1 MIMKN
6 IAKYLILFLFIG
18 LVPARAD
25 GPARWQVKDNDTTI
39 YVYGTIHVLKPE
51 LKWQTPGMMADFDKA
66 NQIIFELAPDQLT
79 PQVMQPLLFSKG
91 LFGPEDSLVNYLD
104 EETYKLLSDRLAGAG
119 MPSEMVAKMKPWFAG
134 MMLAQVAYAQQGFTG
149 EIGVEK
155 MLSQRALENKQ
166 PMIGFE
172 TAEQQIDY
180 FATMPMDEQISF
192 LQISIEDFDK
202 AGQQINDMLDAWIKG
217 DVDLLAE
224 LLNESMVAIPGVYDR
239 LIIQRNK
246 NWITQIKG
254 FMQKPGIFFMAVG
267 AGHMPGDG
275 GIITL
280 LKKAGYEVRRVE

>member
-1 MIMKN
+1 MKN
-6 IAKYLILFLFIG
+6 IAKYLILFLFVG
-18 LVPARAD
+18 FVPAHAD

-51 LKWQTPGMMADFDKA
+51 LKWQTPGMTADFDKA
-66 NQIIFELAPDQLT
+66 SQIIFELAPDQLT

-91 LFGPEDSLVNYLD
+91 MFGPEDSLENYLD
-104 EETYKLLSDRLAGAG
+104 QETYTLLSDRLSSTG
-119 MPSEMVAKMKPWFAG
+119 MPATMISQMKPWFAG
-134 MMLAQVAYAQQGFTG
+134 MMLAQVAFSQAGFTG

-155 MLSQRALENKQ
+155 MLSQRALKNKQ
-166 PMIGFE
+166 HMSGLE
-172 TAEQQIDY
+172 KADQQIDY
-180 FATMPMDEQISF
+180 FATMPMDEQVSF

-202 AGQQINDMLDAWIKG
+202 AGEQINDMLDAWIKG
-217 DVDLLAE
+217 DVDLLAA
-224 LLNESMVAIPGVYDR
+224 LLNESMLAIPDIYDR

-280 LKKAGYEVRRVE
+280 LRQAGYEVRRVE